1 MKYISFLLFIFSS
14 SAFGCSCAFSS
25 IKTSYEN
32 SDAIFIGK
40 VIAVDSSK
48 YDFSSNL
55 VYTYTFE
62 IEKDFKRKWEDNSR
76 KKFTTIYSPLRNMYG
91 GCGISFQLNKK
102 YIVYGLKDEYGTYT
116 NICFRTLRL
125 DLVEKAELDSLQT
138 LENKF
143 FKEKKDLIDVD
154 YYGEYLDSNS
164 ELLIKFEDKIKSQKL
179 QIDNE
184 KQKSKNYLFGFLTS
198 TIFLIISVFF
208 FYLRR
213 R

>member
-1 MKYISFLLFIFSS
+1 MKYIFFLLFIFSS
-14 SAFGCSCAFSS
+14 SAFGCSCSRSTLEDSF
-25 IKTSYEN
+25 KT

-40 VIAVDSSK
+40 VIAVDSTK
-48 YDFSSNL
+48 YDFSSNP
-55 VYTYTFE
+55 VYAYTFE

-76 KKFTTIYSPLRNMYG
+76 KKFTTIYSPLKNIFG
-91 GCGISFQLNKK
+91 GCGSSFQLNEN
-102 YIVYGLKDEYGTYT
+102 YIVYGKREEYGTYT
-116 NICFRTLRL
+116 DICFRTLRL
-125 DLVEKAELDSLQT
+125 DLVEKQELDSLQI
-138 LENKF
+138 LENNF
-143 FKEKKDLIDVD
+143 FNEKKDLIDVD
-154 YYGEYLDSNS
+154 YYGEYLDSNN
-164 ELLIKFEDKIKSQKL
+164 ELLMNYENKIKSQKL